1 MHTQMEIGRKGRV
14 LAGAAVAV
22 VVAAALVIALLG
34 SRLLVQPALS
44 PAHTAATPAS
54 VITNTPEKVL
64 VARFFTL
71 INAHDY
77 DSTAYLFAP
86 GATAALYP
94 ADSPKEIRIL
104 NTHQDAVQF
113 ATAFVEQDPTCG
125 SPLWQLELLYQYGEM
140 VDFYVQ
146 VTSGPCAGNRGHG
159 TMQVKQGKIV
169 DMH

>member
-1 MHTQMEIGRKGRV
+1 MHTQMEIGPKGRV
-14 LAGAAVAV
+14 LAGVAVAV
-22 VVAAALVIALLG
+22 LAAALVIALLG
-34 SRLLVQPALS
+34 SRLLFQPALS

-77 DSTAYLFAP
+77 DNTAYLFAP

-94 ADSPKEIRIL
+94 AGSPEEIRIL

-113 ATAFVEQDPTCG
+113 VTAFVEQDPTCG
-125 SPLWQLELLYQYGEM
+125 SPLWQLELLFQYGEM

-146 VTSGPCAGNRGHG
+146 ATSGPCAGNRGHG

-169 DMH
+169 DVH